1 MTNNLEYPSATHQSH
16 GAETVLHRVVQGT
29 ASVTGDAFFPALVAS
44 LAMALDVRNCAVS
57 ELLEDGQLRTLGFFR
72 DGQMQPNITYDP
84 VTGPCGNVL
93 TDNEYYC
100 PDGIQDL
107 FPNHPVLLAL
117 EANSYI
123 GICLQNAD
131 GKILGNL
138 IVVDR
143 QAIFDSQLHRSIL
156 KFFAAR
162 ATAELERQRAIVDLQ
177 KLNEELESRVEHRT
191 VVLQEALQNLLQAQ
205 AQLIQSEKMSSL
217 GQLIAGIA
225 HEINNPNTFI
235 AGNVSH
241 VANYT
246 NQLLELVKQYEQ
258 AVPNPSPS
266 LQQAIEDCD
275 LDFVQQDLPRIVR
288 SMQAGSDRIQELV
301 RSFRNFSRLG
311 ESDKKVAD
319 LHEGINSTLI
329 LLSYR
334 LKSSTKRPEIEV
346 VKHYGNLPKI
356 ECYPGRLNQVFMNIL
371 TNAIEALDGSSD
383 PCIQIHTDVVEH
395 SIIVRIVDNGS
406 GIEPALQKQMFEPF
420 FTTKPV
426 GKNIGLGLTM
436 SYQIVV
442 VQHHGK
448 LHYQSSEANGTE
460 FTIEI
465 PIQAETALG
474 LIES

>member
-1 MTNNLEYPSATHQSH
+1 MTVPTDFILIVDDNTDNLAVLGKTLKGAGHAVRVALDGESAI
-16 GAETVLHRVVQGT
+16 
-29 ASVTGDAFFPALVAS
+29 ALVTAERPS
-44 LAMALDVRNCAVS
+44 LILLDVMMPGI
-57 ELLEDGQLRTLGFFR
+57 DGFETCRRLKQTPIPLSVPVIFMTALADSDNKVKGLSLGAIDYIAKPFDEGEVLARVRIQLKMQNLVHTLQSQNQR
-72 DGQMQPNITYDP
+72 
-84 VTGPCGNVL
+84 
-93 TDNEYYC
+93 
-100 PDGIQDL
+100 
-107 FPNHPVLLAL
+107 
-117 EANSYI
+117 
-123 GICLQNAD
+123 LQQEMEQ
-131 GKILGNL
+131 
-138 IVVDR
+138 R
-143 QAIFDSQLHRSIL
+143 QAAEMMLQQLNNELETRV
-156 KFFAAR
+156 KDR
-162 ATAELERQRAIVDLQ
+162 TAELHQALDDLNSAQ
-177 KLNEELESRVEHRT
+177 VTLVQQEKLSTLGEL
-191 VVLQEALQNLLQAQ
+191 
-205 AQLIQSEKMSSL
+205 M
-217 GQLIAGIA
+217 AGVA

-235 AGNVSH
+235 SGNISH
-241 VANYT
+241 VSNYT
-246 NQLLELVKQYEQ
+246 HQLLDLVRRYEQ

-266 LQQAIEDCD
+266 LQQAIADCD

-288 SMQAGSDRIQELV
+288 SMQLGSDRIQELV

-319 LHEGINSTLI
+319 LHEGINSTLV

-346 VKHYGNLPKI
+346 VKHYGTLPKI

-395 SIIVRIVDNGS
+395 SIVIRVVDNGS
-406 GIEPALQKQMFEPF
+406 GIEPALQKQIFEPF

-436 SYQIVV
+436 GYQIVV

-465 PIQAETALG
+465 PIQAETAVG